1 MRYDWKRPAAAVLPL
16 AVLAALCTGC
26 GGDTAPETR
35 AGELRAREPQVL
47 GLLLPREDAL
57 TAELKT
63 AIQTET
69 EARGY
74 QVRCYDAGGDPE
86 TQLRQVHQALADGI
100 GTLLVELADSE
111 ASEKLAGIV
120 GDAGVVLMGQ
130 APAASILDERLVLVG
145 ADEAGSGVLQGQALA
160 DYFWETDHGTEVRC
174 LLFQGEGTDARSDS
188 AVQTLLD
195 DGFFPIAAAGDQVC
209 GPSRAEAC
217 RDMTALLAE
226 RVDYDCVICDS
237 DEMALGV
244 IDALEAAGR
253 DPAASPI
260 VSVDHTAQGAAAV
273 EEGSLYLTVDRNAA
287 LQARAAVAAAVNL
300 DQGRPFDDGLREL
313 LGQDGVLDP
322 GQPYTVRVAAESGTD

>member
-1 MRYDWKRPAAAVLPL
+1 MKYDRRRMAAAVILL
-16 AVLAALCTGC
+16 TVLAALCTGC
-26 GGDTAPETR
+26 GGNAAAPETR
-35 AGELRAREPQVL
+35 TRELRAAEPQAL
-47 GLLLPREDAL
+47 DLLLSREDAA
-57 TAELKT
+57 TAELKA
-63 AIQTET
+63 AILAEAG
-69 EARGY
+69 ARGY
-74 QVRCYDAGGDPE
+74 QVRCYDAGNDPE
-86 TQLRQVHQALADGI
+86 TQLRQVHQALAEGI
-100 GTLLVELADSE
+100 GTLLVDLTGGE
-111 ASEKLAGIV
+111 ASDKIAGIV
-120 GDAGVVLMGQ
+120 GDAGVVLIGR
-130 APAASILDERLVLVG
+130 APETAILDERLVLVG

-174 LLFQGEGTDARSDS
+174 LLFQGAGTDVRSDS
-188 AVQTLLD
+188 AVQTLLY

-313 LGQDGVLDP
+313 LGQDCLADP
-322 GQPYTVRVAAESGTD
+322 NQPYTVRVAAESD

>member
-35 AGELRAREPQVL
+35 AGELRGAREPQVL
-47 GLLLPREDAL
+47 GLLLPREDAS

-63 AIQTET
+63 AIQAEA

-100 GTLLVELADSE
+100 GTLLVDLADGE

-120 GDAGVVLMGQ
+120 GDAGVVLIGRTPET
-130 APAASILDERLVLVG
+130 AILQERLVLVG

-174 LLFQGEGTDARSDS
+174 LLFQGAGTDVRSDS
-188 AVQTLLD
+188 AVQTLLY

-217 RDMTALLAE
+217 